1 MSETNSKAKYWVAV
15 MYPESMI
22 DDWEIKM
29 GDVLGYPYAYC
40 IHNRCLN
47 ADKTSRKEHVHIML
61 AFPNTTTY
69 KHAKSVYDGLGVVNK
84 IERCISVRNS
94 YNYLIH
100 DTDSSRKQGKV
111 AYKPEERITGNNFD
125 IGAYEQIGVVDK
137 QKIID
142 DICDLI
148 DSMGFCDFYE
158 LNQYVISNYDLEYK
172 EVFRMNHNYFNNIV
186 TGRYLH
192 EKRKREKIIFDT
204 ETGEMIE
211 R

>member
-1 MSETNSKAKYWVAV
+1 

-47 ADKTSRKEHVHIML
+47 ADKTPRKEHVHIML

-148 DSMGFCDFYE
+148 DSMGFFKVSSLAFNCSFNA
-158 LNQYVISNYDLEYK
+158 LICSSLAFNCS
-172 EVFRMNHNYFNNIV
+172 FNNSIICS
-186 TGRYLH
+186 TGCSTLV
-192 EKRKREKIIFDT
+192 ESCSTGCTTLVELV
-204 ETGEMIE
+204 ETK
-211 R
+211 